1 VSLTLLILGF
11 AVGTFGTL
19 IGAGGG
25 FILMP
30 LLLLMYPDDPA
41 EKLTALSL
49 SVVFFNALS
58 GSIAYARKRRVDYR
72 SALIFS
78 LASAPGALIGA
89 HTTQYFARESFE
101 LLFGILMSIM
111 AIYLL
116 VPKNKSKRPL
126 TAENS
131 RHRVRKLVDAL
142 GTEHLISYNV
152 YLGIGISVAVGFISS
167 LLGIGGGIIHVPA
180 LVNLLH
186 FPVHIATATSHAI
199 LAVMSAIATGEHF
212 FNHHYDEQWM
222 RVISLTPGVIAGA
235 QLGAHLSPKVKDAWI
250 IRALA
255 LALLSVG
262 IRFIYHYAIQR

>member
-1 VSLTLLILGF
+1 MSFLLLILGF

-30 LLLLMYPDDPA
+30 VLLIMYPHDPA

-58 GSIAYARKRRVDYR
+58 GSIAYARKRRIDYR

-78 LASAPGALIGA
+78 LAAAPGALLGA
-89 HTTQYFARESFE
+89 HTTQYFPRQNFE
-101 LLFGILMSIM
+101 LLFGILMSMM

-116 VPKNKSKRPL
+116 IPKRKTARPHHVDGSKYPI
-126 TAENS
+126 
-131 RHRVRKLVDAL
+131 RKLVDST
-142 GTEHLISYNV
+142 GHEHLISYNI
-152 YLGIGISVAVGFISS
+152 YLGITISVVVGFISS

-180 LVNLLH
+180 LVNLLD

-199 LAVMSAIATGEHF
+199 LAVMSAIATGEHLL
-212 FNHHYDEQWM
+212 NHHYDEQWM

-262 IRFIYHYAIQR
+262 IRFIYHYAIH